1 MKTLIRL
8 LVMAL
13 AVASVAACAPATTTT
28 RADADDVLTC
38 DTAQMDRVEKD
49 ARRTFKEVHWL
60 RCPPAPAARM

>member
-13 AVASVAACAPATTTT
+13 AVASVAACAPATTT

>member
-1 MKTLIRL
+1 MGTLLRL
-8 LVMAL
+8 FVMACAIAL
-13 AVASVAACAPATTTT
+13 VAACAPATMM
-28 RADADDVLTC
+28 RADADDLLAC